1 MTNVMTTEARKQWSW
16 MNEPET
22 WSYTDQGG
30 VLVEAK
36 ADTDFSKIQRE
47 AHSCNCSFLVHASA
61 WRFRNHNPINR

>member
-16 MNEPET
+16 INEPET

-36 ADTDFSKIQRE
+36 ADTDFSKIQR
-47 AHSCNCSFLVHASA
+47 ASTFVQPHHFCPCLCLA
-61 WRFRNHNPINR
+61 ISKSQPN

>member
-36 ADTDFSKIQRE
+36 ADTDFFQDPAGKHIRATAPFCPCLCLAISKSQP
-47 AHSCNCSFLVHASA
+47 N
-61 WRFRNHNPINR
+61 